1 MFQDCIYYYQTVLM
15 LNWQALLDFIL
26 CIEYLSRCPYFRI
39 YMDPIITVSETSLD
53 LDQILNKRY
62 IYIGCCRMNEQFGS

>member
-1 MFQDCIYYYQTVLM
+1 M

-26 CIEYLSRCPYFRI
+26 YIEYLSRCPYFRI
-39 YMDPIITVSETSLD
+39 YMDPIIAVSETSLD
-53 LDQILNKRY
+53 LDQILNKIY